1 MPSLSKFAPP
11 PPSPPRH
18 LYRKINTN
26 SNEPSNSLKINVP
39 APEIQP
45 GTHPANT
52 RQHPAKPA
60 KYPKSAIIPF
70 LPLEIPMKLAL
81 AALLAVPLFAQ
92 SSPQRIEG
100 FLPMLWDAEQGRLS
114 FEIPNLD
121 QDILYFTSVA
131 KGSGSG
137 SVGFEWAGGGEGGVI
152 QFHRVGSKVMVVEKN
167 IRFRASKHEPGIEKG
182 IEASYPD
189 SILASLPILR
199 SDSGKLVVDAM
210 PLVVRDAANLS
221 AAGTGRGGGRGPQ
234 AVELV
239 AGTSWRFDP
248 SRAAIYMPRTKAFPK
263 NTEVE
268 VTVTYEA
275 VTGGARTTPDPRILT
290 GRLHYSFVEPPTGY
304 TPREADSRIGVQ
316 PIRFEDYSKGPSDT
330 NITEWIRRHRL
341 EKKDP
346 SAALSEPKQPIVY
359 YLDAAVPEPTR
370 SAMKDGFLWW
380 NKAFEAAGF
389 KNALQI
395 KDTPAD
401 MDPMDVRYNQ
411 IYWVDRDERG
421 YSTGGGLTDP
431 RTGEILAARV
441 RLESDRVRTVSRY
454 WQTYEAPHDGFFD
467 VLPPYS
473 TPETE
478 QQLVLLRQALLTA
491 HEAGHSLGFD
501 HNWNSSMNDRASV
514 MEYPSPRI
522 KLVNGKIDLTDA
534 YQKQI
539 GAYDIMTVRYAY
551 TEFPAAK
558 EKAGLDA
565 IIADM
570 RKQGLMFTPTTD
582 PRWNRYD
589 DLSDP
594 AEYLRQ
600 AIAQR
605 KVLIAGYGPNVLK
618 AGEPYGNLRG
628 IRLWMVYLHHRWA
641 IDSGVRYIGGMFH
654 NYVVKGESLPPTE
667 IVPAAKQREIL
678 GLLLEAVEPSSLAIP
693 EKILASLTT
702 AVDRGAGGG
711 RGGAARGP
719 DQENMESSTGYAFD
733 HLAAARTIAGLVFDQ
748 IFEPE
753 TAARLI
759 GFADRQQ
766 NALTLPE
773 MIDACTKAVFGTQA
787 TPGMNRSLQRQTQ
800 RVYVDALMTLGASPT
815 STPDVRAVVMASVAK
830 VRAQVAELK
839 DPDAVNEAHLR
850 QIERD
855 LTRYA
860 QNPTMPKKS
869 SATPPI
875 MAPI

>member
-1 MPSLSKFAPP
+1 MKSLFA
-11 PPSPPRH
+11 R
-18 LYRKINTN
+18 
-26 SNEPSNSLKINVP
+26 
-39 APEIQP
+39 
-45 GTHPANT
+45 
-52 RQHPAKPA
+52 
-60 KYPKSAIIPF
+60 SAAI
-70 LPLEIPMKLAL
+70 
-81 AALLAVPLFAQ
+81 ALLFAAALFAQ
-92 SSPQRIEG
+92 TPERRDGYI
-100 FLPMLWDAEQGRLS
+100 PMLWDAESGKLS
-114 FEIPNLD
+114 FEIAKFD
-121 QDILYFTSVA
+121 QDILYFTQVA

-152 QFHRVGSKVMVVEKN
+152 QFQRVGSKVMVVQKN
-167 IRFRASKHEPGIEKG
+167 IRFRAGTGGPGIEKG
-182 IEASYPD
+182 IEASFPD
-189 SILASLPILR
+189 SIIAALPITH
-199 SDSGKLVVDAM
+199 SEGGKVIVDAT
-210 PLVVRDAANLS
+210 PLVVRDAAGFAAAS
-221 AAGTGRGGGRGPQ
+221 AGGGRGGGRGGPQ
-234 AVELV
+234 AVELI
-239 AGTSWRFDP
+239 AGTTWRFDP
-248 SRAAIYMPRTKAFPK
+248 TRSSIYLPRTKGFPK

-268 VTVTYEA
+268 VTATYEA
-275 VTGGARTTPDPRILT
+275 VTGGARTAPEARILT

-304 TPREADSRIGVQ
+304 TPREADPRIGVQ
-316 PIRFEDYSKGPSDT
+316 GIRFTDYSLPPT
-330 NITEWIRRHRL
+330 NGNTVEWIRRHRL
-341 EKKDP
+341 VKKNP
-346 SAALSEPKQPIVY
+346 GAAISEPVKPIVY

-389 KNALQI
+389 KNALEI
-395 KDTPAD
+395 RDTPAD

-454 WQTYEAPHDGFFD
+454 WQTYEPRTNNNGGGGDADFEQGFFD
-467 VLPPYS
+467 ALPPYS

-491 HEAGHSLGFD
+491 HETGHTLGFD

-522 KLVNGKIDLTDA
+522 QIKNGKIDLTDA

-551 TEFPAAK
+551 TEFPKAQ
-558 EKAGLDA
+558 EKAGLDNV
-565 IIADM
+565 IKEM
-570 RKQGLMFTPTTD
+570 RTAGLMFTPTTD

-589 DLSDP
+589 DLADP
-594 AEYLRQ
+594 AEYMRQ
-600 AIAQR
+600 ANAQR
-605 KVLIAGYGPNVLK
+605 KILIAGYGPNILK
-618 AGEPYGNLRG
+618 PGEPYGNLRG
-628 IRLWMVYLHHRWA
+628 IRLWMTYLHNRWS

-654 NYVVKGESLPPTE
+654 NYAINGESIPPTE

-678 GLLLEAVEPSSLAIP
+678 GLLLEDVDPAALVIP
-693 EKILASLTT
+693 EKILASLTV

-711 RGGAARGP
+711 RGGNRGP

-748 IFEPE
+748 LFEPE

-773 MIDACTKAVFGTQA
+773 VIEACGKKVFGAQA
-787 TPGMNRSLQRQTQ
+787 PAGMQRSLQRQTQ
-800 RVYVDALMTLGASPT
+800 RVFVDALMTLGASPT
-815 STPDVRAVVMASVAK
+815 ATPDVKAVVMATVPNIK
-830 VRAQVAELK
+830 MQVSALK
-839 DPDAVNEAHLR
+839 DPDPVNEASLR